1 MQSYTKFGDKLF
13 TILVDDSRD
22 ISYHSLG
29 TNDCCS
35 LYVNK
40 CGEVIEQFLD
50 MVHVTDTS
58 SKCLKDVTVAS
69 FAKYDLSVEVER
81 SRI

>member
-1 MQSYTKFGDKLF
+1 MT
-13 TILVDDSRD
+13 LV
-22 ISYHSLG
+22 IFHITVWEQMIVVLI
-29 TNDCCS
+29 
-35 LYVNK
+35 YVNK

-58 SKCLKDVTVAS
+58 SKCLKDVIVAS